1 MEMTAPRF
9 DLEANCRGSRDVF
22 TFGLTWTKT
31 LCHPT
36 DEWENEKGI
45 SPVGTGMTTALLEC
59 ISNSAFT

>member
-45 SPVGTGMTTALLEC
+45 SPVGTGMTT
-59 ISNSAFT
+59 